1 MTYWKQSSSSP
12 KAQLSK
18 PKDGGILIIGSG
30 LAGTSAAFFL
40 KNDFDQISI
49 VDCGTE
55 NASYFRNA
63 GHMLHGISESYAAAI
78 EIYGAEKAKAL
89 FEFSKD
95 FLLETYVTIEKL
107 GLQVDLSK
115 GNYLYLAASKQE
127 EELLSKSVDLQKQ
140 DGFDYVKLISAQQV
154 EEQFNIK
161 TQFNAKVCSLSSQAN
176 PAKFRDQLL
185 ENVLKDERCSYYSYK
200 IKNIESDFDK
210 VIVTY
215 EDDSQSFHDCL
226 VICANSYSPLFSKF
240 FQERKLIEP
249 FKGQIIVT
257 SPLPQNWFPRMQW
270 SADHGYMYG
279 TTTASGRLLVGGWR
293 NNVPGGEIGTYDL
306 EINSLTENGLKKY
319 IEDHFNMPS
328 DYSIEYSWAG
338 IMGANK
344 SGLPYIGQTSDPLVY
359 ACCSCNGYGFS
370 WSHGA
375 AKLLS
380 KMITGNDLPQ
390 GWQYFNMRD

>member
-1 MTYWKQSSSSP
+1 MTYWRQSSISP
-12 KAQLSK
+12 RAQLSK
-18 PKDGGILIIGSG
+18 PKNGGILIIGSG
-30 LAGTSAAFFL
+30 LAGVSTAFFL
-40 KNDFDQISI
+40 KNHFDQISI

-78 EIYGAEKAKAL
+78 DIYGADKAKAL

-95 FLLETYVTIEKL
+95 FLLETYTTIKEL
-107 GLQVDLSK
+107 NLEVDLSK
-115 GNYLYLAASKQE
+115 GNYLYLAASKRE
-127 EELLSKSVDLQKQ
+127 EELLASSIDLQKR
-140 DGFDYVKLISAQQV
+140 DGFDYVKFISPQ
-154 EEQFNIK
+154 EIENKFKIK
-161 TQFNAKVCSLSSQAN
+161 SEFQAKVCSLSSQAN

-185 ENVLKDERCSYYSYK
+185 IRVLQNSNCSYYSYK
-200 IKNIESDFDK
+200 IKNIEADFDR
-210 VIVTY
+210 IIITY
-215 EDDSQSFHDCL
+215 DDDSQSEHDCL

-257 SPLPQNWFPRMQW
+257 NPLPQNWFPRMQW

-279 TTTASGRLLVGGWR
+279 TVTASGRLLVGGWR
-293 NNVPGGEIGTYDL
+293 NNVPGGEMGTYDL
-306 EINSLTENGLKKY
+306 NINPLTENGLKNY
-319 IEDHFNMPS
+319 IEDHFVMPKN
-328 DYSIEYSWAG
+328 YSVEYSWAG

-344 SGLPYIGQTSDPLVY
+344 SGLPYIGQTSDPLIY

-380 KMITGNDLPQ
+380 KMILGESLPQ